1 MRVSP
6 FLFVGEIMND
16 ATAGTILT
24 TDGIPL
30 KVSLQKSE
38 RRNKIR
44 ALLLVAPLL
53 LFILFTFLIPIGDM
67 LLRSVDDSYINTVF
81 PKTFKE
87 YKKWDRQDLPSEE
100 LYKTMFFEVKDSEG
114 YAIGKASTRMNYAKS
129 GWKSLLKKSKRKFKK
144 IEEGPY
150 KEQMIAIDKKWAD
163 MEYWKALGVM
173 VDATTAGYYLNAVD
187 LKYNVDKEVVR
198 QKENRRIYNHTW
210 FKTFKVSVLVMF
222 FCLILGY
229 PISYLLSTLPLKYSN
244 LLMICVLLPF
254 WTSLLVRTVAW
265 MVMLQQKGVFNNL
278 LVMSNIIAEENR
290 FKLMYNE
297 TATIIVMTQILLP
310 FMVLP
315 LYSVMKTI
323 SPNYMRAA
331 LNLGASPLHAF
342 WKIYMPNSVPG
353 ISAGCMLVFILA
365 IGYYITP
372 ELVGGKDGQ
381 MIGNWIAYHLKTT
394 LNWGLC
400 AALGAILLG
409 VMTVLYWAY
418 NKLVGIENIKL
429 G

>member
-1 MRVSP
+1 
-6 FLFVGEIMND
+6 MNQ
-16 ATAGTILT
+16 TASAPILT

-30 KVSLQKSE
+30 KVSLKKVE
-38 RRNKIR
+38 RKNKIR
-44 ALLLVAPLL
+44 AFLLVLPLL
-53 LFILFTFLIPIGDM
+53 AFILVTFLVPIGDM
-67 LLRSVDDSYINTVF
+67 LTRSIDDRQINTVF
-81 PKTFKE
+81 PKTFE
-87 YKKWDRQDLPSEE
+87 VYKKWDRQGLPSEE
-100 LYKTMFFEVKDSEG
+100 LYATMFFEVKNSEG
-114 YAIGKASTRMNYAKS
+114 YQIGKASTRMNYSKS

-150 KEQMIAIDKKWAD
+150 KEQMIAAEKRWGDI
-163 MEYWKALGVM
+163 EYWKALGQM
-173 VDATTAGYYLNAVD
+173 VDPTTMGYYLNAVD
-187 LKYNVDKEVVR
+187 LKYDSSKNIIQ
-198 QKENRRIYNHTW
+198 QKENRRIYNKTW
-210 FKTFKVSVLVMF
+210 FKTFKVSVLVTF
-222 FCLILGY
+222 FCLILAY
-229 PISYLLSTLPLKYSN
+229 PISYLLATLPLKYSN

-278 LVMSNIIAEENR
+278 MVMAGLIADENR
-290 FKLMYNE
+290 WQLMYNQ
-297 TATIIVMTQILLP
+297 TAVIIVMTQILLP

-342 WKIYMPNSVPG
+342 YKIYMPNSIPG
-353 ISAGCMLVFILA
+353 VSAGCLLVFIIA

-381 MIGNWIAYHLKTT
+381 MVGNWIAYHLKTT

-400 AALGAILLG
+400 ASLGAILLA

-418 NKLVGIENIKL
+418 NKIVGIENIKL

>member
-1 MRVSP
+1 
-6 FLFVGEIMND
+6 MNE
-16 ATAGTILT
+16 TTTTGPILT

-44 ALLLVAPLL
+44 AFLLVTPLL
-53 LFILFTFLIPIGDM
+53 FFILFTFLIPIGDM

-81 PKTFKE
+81 PKTFEK
-87 YKKWDRQDLPSEE
+87 YKKWDRQGLPSEE
-100 LYKTMFFEVKDSEG
+100 LYETIFFEVKEG
-114 YAIGKASTRMNYAKS
+114 SGFSIGKATTRMNYAKS

-150 KEQMIAIDKKWAD
+150 KEQMIAIDKRWAD
-163 MEYWKALGVM
+163 IEYWKAIGVM
-173 VDATTAGYYLNAVD
+173 VDPTTAGYFLNAVD
-187 LKYNVDKEVVR
+187 LKYDVNKEVI
-198 QKENRRIYNHTW
+198 QQPENRRIYNATW

-278 LVMSNIIAEENR
+278 LVMSHIISDENR
-290 FKLMYNE
+290 FALMYNE

-342 WKIYMPNSVPG
+342 YKVYMPNSIPG
-353 ISAGCMLVFILA
+353 VSAGCMLVFILA

-409 VMTVLYWAY
+409 VLTVLYWVY

>member
-1 MRVSP
+1 
-6 FLFVGEIMND
+6 MNE
-16 ATAGTILT
+16 TTTGPILT
-24 TDGIPL
+24 TEGIPL
-30 KVSLQKSE
+30 KISLKKSE
-38 RRNKIR
+38 RRNKLR
-44 ALLLVAPLL
+44 AALLVAPLL
-53 LFILFTFLIPIGDM
+53 VFILVTFLIPIGDM
-67 LLRSVDDSYINTVF
+67 LIRSVDDSYINTVF
-81 PKTFKE
+81 PKTFEK
-87 YKKWDRQDLPSEE
+87 YKKWDRQGLPSEE
-100 LYKTMFFEVKDSEG
+100 LYKTMFFEVKEG
-114 YAIGKASTRMNYAKS
+114 SGFSIGKATTRMNYAKS

-150 KEQMIAIDKKWAD
+150 KEQMIAIDKRWGD
-163 MEYWKALGVM
+163 IEYWKAIGVM
-173 VDATTAGYYLNAVD
+173 VDPTTAGYYLNAID
-187 LKYNVDKEVVR
+187 LKYNVDKDVVW

-210 FKTFKVSVLVMF
+210 IKTFKVSLLVML
-222 FCLILGY
+222 FCLMLGY
-229 PISYLLSTLPLKYSN
+229 PIAYLLSTLPLKYSN

-278 LVMSNIIAEENR
+278 LVMANIISDENR

-315 LYSVMKTI
+315 LYSVMRTI

-409 VMTVLYWAY
+409 VMTVLYWVY

>member
-1 MRVSP
+1 
-6 FLFVGEIMND
+6 MNET
-16 ATAGTILT
+16 TAGSILT
-24 TDGIPL
+24 TEGIPL
-30 KVSLQKSE
+30 KVSLQKAE

-44 ALLLVAPLL
+44 AILLVAPLL

-210 FKTFKVSVLVMF
+210 VKTFKVSILVMI
-222 FCLILGY
+222 FCLMLGY

-278 LVMSNIIAEENR
+278 LVMSNIIADENR

-394 LNWGLC
+394 LNWGLS

-409 VMTVLYWAY
+409 VLTVLYWVY

>member
-1 MRVSP
+1 
-6 FLFVGEIMND
+6 MNET
-16 ATAGTILT
+16 TAGPILT

-38 RRNKIR
+38 RKNKIR
-44 ALLLVAPLL
+44 AFLLVTPLL
-53 LFILFTFLIPIGDM
+53 FFILFTFLIPIGDM

-81 PKTFKE
+81 PKTFEK
-87 YKKWDRQDLPSEE
+87 YKKWDRQGLPSEE
-100 LYKTMFFEVKDSEG
+100 LYETMFFEIKEG
-114 YAIGKASTRMNYAKS
+114 SGRSIGKATTRMNYAKS

-150 KEQMIAIDKKWAD
+150 KEQMIAIDKRWAD
-163 MEYWKALGVM
+163 IEYWKAIGVM
-173 VDATTAGYYLNAVD
+173 VDPVTAGYYLNAVD
-187 LKYNVDKEVVR
+187 LKYNADKEIIR
-198 QKENRRIYNHTW
+198 QKENRRIYNKTW
-210 FKTFKVSVLVMF
+210 IKTFKVSVLVMF

-229 PISYLLSTLPLKYSN
+229 PISYLLATLPLKYSN

-278 LVMSNIIAEENR
+278 LVMSHIISDENR
-290 FKLMYNE
+290 FALMYNQ

-342 WKIYMPNSVPG
+342 YKVYMPNSIPG
-353 ISAGCMLVFILA
+353 VSAGCMLVFILA

-409 VMTVLYWAY
+409 VLTVLYWVY

>member
-1 MRVSP
+1 
-6 FLFVGEIMND
+6 MND
-16 ATAGTILT
+16 VTAGPILT

-30 KVSLQKSE
+30 KVSLKKSE
-38 RRNKIR
+38 RRNKLR

-53 LFILFTFLIPIGDM
+53 VFILITFLVPIGDM

-81 PKTFKE
+81 PKTFEK
-87 YKKWDRQDLPSEE
+87 YKKWDRQGLPSEE
-100 LYKTMFFEVKDSEG
+100 LYKTMFFEVKEG
-114 YAIGKASTRMNYAKS
+114 SGFSIGKATTRMNYAKS

-150 KEQMIAIDKKWAD
+150 KEQMIAIDKRWANI
-163 MEYWKALGVM
+163 EYWKALGVM
-173 VDATTAGYYLNAVD
+173 VDPTTAGYYLNAVD
-187 LKYNVDKEVVR
+187 LKYNVDKEVVW

-210 FKTFKVSVLVMF
+210 IKTFKVSLLVMF

-229 PISYLLSTLPLKYSN
+229 PISYLLSTLPLKYRN

-278 LVMSNIIAEENR
+278 LVTAHIIADENR

-342 WKIYMPNSVPG
+342 WKVYMPNSVPG

-400 AALGAILLG
+400 AALGAILLV
-409 VMTVLYWAY
+409 VMTVLYWVY